1 MNKAGRYFMMV
12 ILVLASS
19 SVLYGQSGSIVREP
33 VTPIRIIWMSD
44 TSGTRIKHPEY
55 LLKPGIGQA
64 VLSGADL
71 CYLINKTDQKASVI
85 LDFGAELQGAIQIV
99 TGMTGSKKP
108 VKLRIRLGESVSETM
123 SEIDS
128 TGTATNDHAM
138 RDFELTLPWLGRIEA
153 GNSGFRFLKV
163 DLLGENITACIKEI
177 RAISIYRD
185 IPWIGSFKCN
195 DDLLNSIWQ
204 TGAKTAHLNMQE
216 YMWDGIK
223 RDRLV
228 WIGDMHPEVST
239 ILSVFGSNEVITKS
253 LDLIRDITPVSD
265 WMNGISS
272 YSMWWVL
279 IHRDYYNFSGD
290 LNYMKE
296 QKTYLSALLSKFCSM
311 VDEKG
316 KEKLDGNRFLD
327 WPSSGDKTA
336 VDAGYQG
343 LLLMTLKAG
352 AEMCDAIGEIE
363 TKNLC
368 LAKAK
373 LMSNVSFQNVQS
385 KQAASLLSLAGLM
398 TPESANDVLSAGGS
412 ENVSTFYGFYML
424 RAKARAAD
432 YSGALNLIRE
442 YWGGMIMLGA
452 TSFWEDFNIRWMKN
466 ASRIDEMP
474 NDQQIDVHKTYGD
487 YCYKGFRHSF
497 CHGWASGPTPWLSEY
512 VLGVKILEPGCKV
525 VKIEPHLGNLQW
537 VEGTFPTPL
546 GVIRIRHD
554 KQADGKI
561 VTKISAP
568 DGIKIIQ

>member
-1 MNKAGRYFMMV
+1 MNKAGRYLIAG
-12 ILVLASS
+12 ILSFASLS
-19 SVLYGQSGSIVREP
+19 ILYGQSGSIVREP
-33 VTPIRIIWMSD
+33 VSPVKIIWMSD
-44 TSGTRIKHPEY
+44 TSGTRIKHAEY
-55 LLKPGIGQA
+55 LLNPGIGQA
-64 VLSGADL
+64 VLSGVKL
-71 CYLINKTDQKASVI
+71 CYLINKSDQKASVI
-85 LDFGAELQGAIQIV
+85 LDFGTELQGAIQIV

-108 VKLRIRLGESVSETM
+108 VKVRIRLGESVSETM

-138 RDFELTLPWLGRIEA
+138 RDFELILPWLGKIEA
-153 GNSGFRFLKV
+153 GNSGFRFLKI
-163 DLLGENITACIKEI
+163 DLMGENSTACIQEI

-185 IPWIGSFKCN
+185 IPWEGSFKCN
-195 DDLLNSIWQ
+195 DDLLSKIWQ

-279 IHRDYYNFSGD
+279 IHRDYYNYSGD
-290 LNYMKE
+290 LNYLKE
-296 QKTYLSALLSKFCSM
+296 QKSYLNALLRKFCSM

-327 WPSSGDKTA
+327 WPSSGDKIA
-336 VDAGYQG
+336 VDQGYHG

-352 AEMCDAIGEIE
+352 AEMCAYTGDQELE
-363 TKNLC
+363 NLC
-368 LAKAK
+368 LSKAK
-373 LMSNVSFQNVQS
+373 LMSNVRFQDVQS
-385 KQAASLLSLAGLM
+385 KQAAALLSLAGLM
-398 TPESANDVLSAGGS
+398 APESANAALSKGGA

-424 RAKARAAD
+424 QAKSKAD
-432 YSGALNLIRE
+432 DFDGALNLIRE
-442 YWGGMIMLGA
+442 YWGGMVQLGA
-452 TSFWEDFNIRWMKN
+452 TTFWEDFNINWMKN

-474 NDQQIDVHKTYGD
+474 NDNQIDVHKTYGD
-487 YCYKGFRHSF
+487 YCYKGYRHSF
-497 CHGWASGPTPWLSEY
+497 CHGWASGPTPWLTAN
-512 VLGVKILEPGCKV
+512 VLGVQILEPGCKV
-525 VKIEPHLGNLQW
+525 VKVEPHLGNLQW

-546 GVIRIRHD
+546 GLIRIRHD

-561 VTKISAP
+561 KTKISAP

>member
-1 MNKAGRYFMMV
+1 MNKAGRYLIV
-12 ILVLASS
+12 GILSFSS
-19 SVLYGQSGSIVREP
+19 LSILYGQSGSIVREP
-33 VTPIRIIWMSD
+33 VSPVKIIWMSD
-44 TSGTRIKHPEY
+44 TSGTRIKHAEY
-55 LLKPGIGQA
+55 LLNPGIGQA
-64 VLSGADL
+64 VLSGVKL
-71 CYLINKTDQKASVI
+71 CYLINKSDQKASVI
-85 LDFGAELQGAIQIV
+85 LDFGTELQGAIQIV

-108 VKLRIRLGESVSETM
+108 VTVRIRLGESVSETM

-138 RDFELTLPWLGRIEA
+138 RDFELILPWLGKIEA
-153 GNSGFRFLKV
+153 GNSGFRFLKI
-163 DLLGENITACIKEI
+163 DLMGENSTACIQEI

-185 IPWIGSFKCN
+185 IPWEGSFKCN
-195 DDLLNSIWQ
+195 DDLLNKIWQ

-279 IHRDYYNFSGD
+279 IHRDYYTYSGD
-290 LNYMKE
+290 LNYLKE
-296 QKTYLSALLSKFCSM
+296 QKSYLNALLRKFCSM

-327 WPSSGDKTA
+327 WPSSGDKIA
-336 VDAGYQG
+336 VDQGYHG

-352 AEMCDAIGEIE
+352 AEMCAYTGDQELE
-363 TKNLC
+363 NLC
-368 LAKAK
+368 LSKAK
-373 LMSNVSFQNVQS
+373 LMSNVRFQDVQS
-385 KQAASLLSLAGLM
+385 KQAAALLSLAGLM
-398 TPESANDVLSAGGS
+398 APESANAVLSKGGA

-424 RAKARAAD
+424 QAKSKAD
-432 YSGALNLIRE
+432 DFDGALNLIRE
-442 YWGGMIMLGA
+442 YWGGMVQLGA
-452 TSFWEDFNIRWMKN
+452 TTFWEDFNINWMKN

-474 NDQQIDVHKTYGD
+474 NDNQIDVHKTYGD
-487 YCYKGFRHSF
+487 YCYKGYRHSF
-497 CHGWASGPTPWLSEY
+497 CHGWASGPTPWLTAN
-512 VLGVKILEPGCKV
+512 VLGVQILEPGCKV

-546 GVIRIRHD
+546 GLIRIRHD

-561 VTKISAP
+561 KTKISAP

>member
-1 MNKAGRYFMMV
+1 VK
-12 ILVLASS
+12 
-19 SVLYGQSGSIVREP
+19 
-33 VTPIRIIWMSD
+33 
-44 TSGTRIKHPEY
+44 
-55 LLKPGIGQA
+55 
-64 VLSGADL
+64 L
-71 CYLINKTDQKASVI
+71 CYLINKSDQKASVI
-85 LDFGAELQGAIQIV
+85 LDFGTELQGAIQIV

-108 VKLRIRLGESVSETM
+108 VKVRIRLGESVSETM

-138 RDFELTLPWLGRIEA
+138 RDFELILPWLGKIEA
-153 GNSGFRFLKV
+153 GNSGFRFLKI
-163 DLLGENITACIKEI
+163 DLMGENSTACIQEI

-185 IPWIGSFKCN
+185 IPWEGSFKCN
-195 DDLLNSIWQ
+195 DDLLNKIWQ

-279 IHRDYYNFSGD
+279 IHRDYYNYSGD
-290 LNYMKE
+290 LNYLKE
-296 QKTYLSALLSKFCSM
+296 QKSYLNALLRKFCSM

-327 WPSSGDKTA
+327 WPSSGDKIA
-336 VDAGYQG
+336 VDQGYHG

-352 AEMCDAIGEIE
+352 AEMCAYTGDQELE
-363 TKNLC
+363 NLC
-368 LAKAK
+368 LSKAK
-373 LMSNVSFQNVQS
+373 LMSNVRFQNVQS
-385 KQAASLLSLAGLM
+385 KQAAALLSLAGLM
-398 TPESANDVLSAGGS
+398 APESANAALSKGGA

-424 RAKARAAD
+424 QAKSKAD
-432 YSGALNLIRE
+432 DFDGALNLIRE
-442 YWGGMIMLGA
+442 YWGGMVQLGA
-452 TSFWEDFNIRWMKN
+452 TTFWEDFNINWMKN

-474 NDQQIDVHKTYGD
+474 NDNQIDVHKTYGD
-487 YCYKGFRHSF
+487 YCYKGYRHSF
-497 CHGWASGPTPWLSEY
+497 CHGWASGPTPWLTAN
-512 VLGVKILEPGCKV
+512 VLGVQILEPGCKV
-525 VKIEPHLGNLQW
+525 VKVEPHLGNLQW

-546 GVIRIRHD
+546 GLIRIRHD

-561 VTKISAP
+561 KTKISAP